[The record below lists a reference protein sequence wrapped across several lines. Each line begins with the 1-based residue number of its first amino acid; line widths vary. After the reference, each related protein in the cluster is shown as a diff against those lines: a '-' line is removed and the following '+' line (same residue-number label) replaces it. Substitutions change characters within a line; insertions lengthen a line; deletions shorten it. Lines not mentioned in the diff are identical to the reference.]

1 MKIGITLGLKTN
13 DESIW
18 TNGIKQNVL
27 MLVDLL
33 MRSKKKY
40 EVCILNIFDV
50 DFTKKP
56 KYLEGIDIFFY
67 KDKMMDMDLII
78 SMGGQ
83 LYDKDLKKFKEKK
96 NKKLV
101 SYKCGNDYVLAMENI
116 LFKNGTDN
124 QYFSDFDELWY
135 VPQQDEVN
143 KDYYSILYK
152 TKSLKVPFI
161 WSPKFLEQ
169 ARKGVQRGFESGHHK
184 KSWEYDSNKKKKI
197 IGIME
202 PNLNIVKFCL
212 LPSMIVEECY
222 RSKTGKEYIEKLR
235 ITNSEKIKDD
245 KLFMSHIKTFDL
257 FKDKKISAESRY
269 QTAYVLT
276 QFLDVLVCHQILNP
290 LNYLYLDATYLGYP
304 VLHNAY
310 MCEDLGYYYD
320 ASNIKDGA
328 KMLSHILENH
338 DKNIESYNSKNKLV
352 LNKYRTDNED
362 LIASYDTLIE
372 NLWKDG
378 NSDLVYNYKTNLF
391 E

>member
-1 MKIGITLGLKTN
+1 
-13 DESIW
+13 
-18 TNGIKQNVL
+18 
-27 MLVDLL
+27 
-33 MRSKKKY
+33 
-40 EVCILNIFDV
+40 
-50 DFTKKP
+50 
-56 KYLEGIDIFFY
+56 
-67 KDKMMDMDLII
+67 
-78 SMGGQ
+78 
-83 LYDKDLKKFKEKK
+83 
-96 NKKLV
+96 
-101 SYKCGNDYVLAMENI
+101 
-116 LFKNGTDN
+116 
-124 QYFSDFDELWY
+124 
-135 VPQQDEVN
+135 
-143 KDYYSILYK
+143 
-152 TKSLKVPFI
+152 
-161 WSPKFLEQ
+161 
-169 ARKGVQRGFESGHHK
+169 
-184 KSWEYDSNKKKKI
+184 
-197 IGIME
+197 ME

-352 LNKYRTDNED
+352 LKKYKTDNED